1 MDVELMLPLLLGK
14 DTRQALAALQ
24 DVVPYKRELWP
35 LIRQWAEAIDVTR
48 YKDTMWGL
56 LEKDVRELL
65 NGMKEGSCSA
75 APLSL
80 FSLYSRP
87 THRFLSIQRVQLRLP
102 LVKNRPFGAA
112 RRLAPTCLF
121 LSCGFLLSPRQ
132 TLR

>member
-1 MDVELMLPLLLGK
+1 MDVELMLPLLLGR

-24 DVVPYKRELWP
+24 DVVPYKRELWT

-80 FSLYSRP
+80 FSL
-87 THRFLSIQRVQLRLP
+87 
-102 LVKNRPFGAA
+102 
-112 RRLAPTCLF
+112 
-121 LSCGFLLSPRQ
+121 
-132 TLR
+132 